1 MRRALHTS
9 RPLLLARRGAIE
21 RAPLPTSSSS
31 PYVGATYMPQH
42 GHWTSSALQDGK
54 RVTLGTF
61 SSAKDASDAY
71 IAATSVFSASG
82 VGRRRPRIGRTP
94 VKEDQKGMNEEDT
107 TTTSPKVSDSSPSGY
122 IGVHHDPA
130 SGGMGM
136 YEAVFSTAD
145 GREVSGGS
153 YGTAEEA
160 ARAYDAL
167 SRMYLGEAGRTN
179 FPVDPYT
186 AWVPP
191 EEVVHSGQIEVKPGV
206 PLTVEEITGALMQER
221 AIDVRV
227 VPLAGRSDLAEH
239 LVFATGRS
247 VPHMRR
253 MADMVA
259 RAQRKR
265 TLSSH
270 GGGVEGG
277 GDGEVEGRDMDDWMV
292 VDCGS
297 VIVSVMDAE
306 AREVFA
312 LEGMYEGM
320 ELGKDPYAGMTYDE
334 WLVDNPIPEKWL
346 QRLERDEIELEEAQ
360 RVVKGRSAG
369 SARVRLS

>member
-1 MRRALHTS
+1 
-9 RPLLLARRGAIE
+9 
-21 RAPLPTSSSS
+21 
-31 PYVGATYMPQH
+31 MPQH

-107 TTTSPKVSDSSPSGY
+107 TTTSPEVSDSSASGY

-136 YEAVFSTAD
+136 YEAVFSTAN

-167 SRMYLGEAGRTN
+167 SRMYLGEAARTN

-346 QRLERDEIELEEAQ
+346 QRLERDEVELEEAQ

-369 SARVRLS
+369 SARGGTGSAALRAGSNPHHFSRKLTKNHRI